1 MEEDIDEIECKRR
14 YCLKIVEMVNSI
26 IDSSHKKI
34 PIDIKLAMQNAEICM
49 TLLEEVVKCHAELA
63 EISESLSEM
72 PFIMKLAKGG
82 QKQSEE
88 CPECHQ
94 HSQETH
100 GKN

>member
-1 MEEDIDEIECKRR
+1 MEEDIDEVECKRR

-26 IDSSHKKI
+26 IDSSHKGI
-34 PIDIKLAMQNAEICM
+34 PVDVKLAMQNAEICM

-72 PFIMKLAKGG
+72 PFILKMVKK
-82 QKQSEE
+82 QNQSEE